1 MPIYIPD
8 EEIDLLC
15 DEFERKTQSQQEP
28 KIETYLERVNSDRRP
43 QLLYWL
49 LKLQLQ
55 LEPIQSDRFELK
67 FDELRQQYPGFEEVV
82 NDIAETVLPLE
93 VRLPQIPGYTLERC
107 RTRRVSSWQSSWF
120 QRKR

>member
-15 DEFERKTQSQQEP
+15 DEFERQTQNQQEP
-28 KIETYLERVNSDRRP
+28 KIETYLERVSSDRRP

-55 LEPIQSDRFELK
+55 LEPIQSGRVELK

-82 NDIAETVLPLE
+82 NDIAETVFPSE
-93 VRLPQIPGYTLERC
+93 ATIRLFST
-107 RTRRVSSWQSSWF
+107 S
-120 QRKR
+120 